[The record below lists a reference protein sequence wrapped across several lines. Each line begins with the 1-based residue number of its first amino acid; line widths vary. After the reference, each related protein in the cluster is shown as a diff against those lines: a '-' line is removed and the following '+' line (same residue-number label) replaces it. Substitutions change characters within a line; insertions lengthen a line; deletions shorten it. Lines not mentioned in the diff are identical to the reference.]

1 MNDNLL
7 TVLVVEDDDLVLRT
21 MVALLE
27 RENYRVHVAR
37 TGAEGLMVA
46 ARVDPDVV
54 LLDLM
59 MPELNG
65 FQFLRKIRQSV
76 QKELPVVVV
85 SARTDP
91 VNAYWARRLGA
102 DDFVHKPFTA
112 RQLVGAIEAQRERM
126 SERGE
131 DSTPQPDPMQDTAT

>member
-1 MNDNLL
+1 L
-7 TVLVVEDDDLVLRT
+7 TDSPLTILVVEDDDLVLRT

-27 RENYRVHVAR
+27 RENYRVQVAR
-37 TGAEGLMVA
+37 NGAEGLMLA
-46 ARVDPDVV
+46 ARVEPDVV

-65 FQFLRKIRQSV
+65 FQFLRQLRQSA

-91 VNAYWARRLGA
+91 VNAYWAKRLGA

-112 RQLVGAIEAQRERM
+112 RQLVGAVEAQRERLARQ
-126 SERGE
+126 SASAISHQDPLER
-131 DSTPQPDPMQDTAT
+131 SAI

>member
-1 MNDNLL
+1 MTDSLL
-7 TVLVVEDDDLVLRT
+7 TILVVEDDDLVLRT
-21 MVALLE
+21 MVALLQ

-37 TGAEGLMVA
+37 NGAEGLMLA

-65 FQFLRKIRQSV
+65 FQFLRQIRKSA

-91 VNAYWARRLGA
+91 VNAYWAKRLGA

-112 RQLVGAIEAQRERM
+112 RQLVAAVEEQRERA
-126 SERGE
+126 SRRSVA
-131 DSTPQPDPMQDTAT
+131 STPRRDPMEVSAV